1 MKPKIKKGTKVISI
15 TFDAASDA
23 GYIYLVPENQVKDD
37 YVRTKP
43 YDHGINLDLDKSGY
57 ILGIEVLW
65 VREQIKKWLELP
77 KPKDPN
83 LLSAYP
89 HKGPW
94 KAVSHARRK
103 KKMQNMK
110 IDIGEHASK
119 VIDQR
124 LGAGAAQKVTKVF
137 FP

>member
-1 MKPKIKKGTKVISI
+1 MKPKLKKDTRVLSI
-15 TFDAASDA
+15 TFDAKSDA
-23 GYIYLVPENQVKDD
+23 GYIYLIPQEEVKDK
-37 YVRTKP
+37 YTHTKP
-43 YDHGINLDLDKSGY
+43 YDHGVNLDLDKDGY
-57 ILGIEVLW
+57 IIGVEVLW

-89 HKGPW
+89 RKGPL
-94 KAVSHARRK
+94 KPVSAAKR

-110 IDIGEHASK
+110 IDVGEHASR

-124 LGAGAAQKVTKVF
+124 LGDGGMRKVTKVF